1 MYILYDIFTL
11 GVAQFLQF
19 HFVVATTSQLC
30 GNFTLE
36 FDITSTKCP
45 VEINITDRYFLIV
58 QSPKNSDCTIREY
71 LHNP

>member
-1 MYILYDIFTL
+1 MTVNGFYRIMYIALFVAMYILYDIFTL

-36 FDITSTKCP
+36 FDITSTKCA
-45 VEINITDRYFLIV
+45 VGII
-58 QSPKNSDCTIREY
+58 
-71 LHNP
+71 